1 MGELSELNA
10 PSIPECTYD
19 QIPRRRLAGPTY
31 IARLEAKLHRQ
42 ERLLKQLIPGIDLED
57 PNLDGSSLARR
68 KAPSKSNGVPV
79 LENTQAADN
88 HSDTG
93 HPEQEAF
100 LDLEFDSSGRT
111 SIEDRGHS
119 DYHSTFAGLS
129 FLQRMRERCWKL
141 FDDDGE
147 KKNLPSLPPL
157 KEIFSSVKPPPS
169 GSKSA
174 AALENSEVLPSKNT
188 ARQLVAIALD
198 DACCHL
204 RFIHRPTFNRQLD
217 RIYSL
222 EPESYSDEEHEFLP
236 LLYVILAIG
245 VLFSKEDADKLG
257 IERIRFE
264 GYAIRQHKFCWW
276 RISLLTMNFLRSK
289 YFRAGQRIIDITDC
303 RTLTSLQTMIGIIY
317 YLQSSAMMS
326 ACYSYTCVAIA
337 SALRMGLHR
346 SQAFK
351 DLTLVENE
359 CRKRI
364 FWVLRT
370 MDTNVTTMLGLPRTL
385 CDEDID
391 QELPLEI
398 DDESITDQVLQ
409 SPAAEP
415 HTSTMAA
422 SNAHIRLVMITAKVA
437 KYIYSTHHGARGQT
451 GSYRVD
457 YVKVIELENDLTK
470 WFDQLPTKPS
480 RDGVITP
487 NFRRLEDAGPFFY
500 P

>member
-1 MGELSELNA
+1 
-10 PSIPECTYD
+10 
-19 QIPRRRLAGPTY
+19 
-31 IARLEAKLHRQ
+31 
-42 ERLLKQLIPGIDLED
+42 
-57 PNLDGSSLARR
+57 
-68 KAPSKSNGVPV
+68 V

-88 HSDTG
+88 HSDNG

-100 LDLEFDSSGRT
+100 LDLEFDTSGRT
-111 SIEDRGHS
+111 STDDRGHS

-147 KKNLPSLPPL
+147 KKNLPSLSTL

-264 GYAIRQHKFCWW
+264 GYAI
-276 RISLLTMNFLRSK
+276 
-289 YFRAGQRIIDITDC
+289 
-303 RTLTSLQTMIGIIY
+303 
-317 YLQSSAMMS
+317 
-326 ACYSYTCVAIA
+326 
-337 SALRMGLHR
+337 
-346 SQAFK
+346 
-351 DLTLVENE
+351 
-359 CRKRI
+359 
-364 FWVLRT
+364 
-370 MDTNVTTMLGLPRTL
+370 
-385 CDEDID
+385 
-391 QELPLEI
+391 
-398 DDESITDQVLQ
+398 
-409 SPAAEP
+409 
-415 HTSTMAA
+415 
-422 SNAHIRLVMITAKVA
+422 
-437 KYIYSTHHGARGQT
+437 
-451 GSYRVD
+451 
-457 YVKVIELENDLTK
+457 
-470 WFDQLPTKPS
+470 
-480 RDGVITP
+480 
-487 NFRRLEDAGPFFY
+487 
-500 P
+500 